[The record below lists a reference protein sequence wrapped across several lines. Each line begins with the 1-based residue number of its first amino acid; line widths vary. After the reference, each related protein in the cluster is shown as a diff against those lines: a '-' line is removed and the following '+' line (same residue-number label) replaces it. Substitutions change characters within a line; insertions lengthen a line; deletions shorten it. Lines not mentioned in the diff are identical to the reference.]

1 MPFVDLG
8 GDNDDFFADG
18 VVEEI
23 TAALSRIKDF
33 FVIARQSAYTYKGR
47 FVDVR
52 EVGHD
57 LGVAYAVEGT
67 VRRGGG
73 RVRITVQL
81 VDTETGR
88 QLWSDRFE
96 DASSGL
102 FELQDRL
109 ASRVAGAI
117 NPRIRDRKRVVQGKG
132 VAVRLDLGGRRNIKT
147 KNNIKHIE
155 TQH

>member
-1 MPFVDLG
+1 MLGLPPAALAQRSDGQLSVVVMPFDDLG
-8 GDNDDFFADG
+8 GHKDDFFADG

-47 FVDVR
+47 FVAVR

-73 RVRITVQL
+73 RV
-81 VDTETGR
+81 
-88 QLWSDRFE
+88 
-96 DASSGL
+96 
-102 FELQDRL
+102 
-109 ASRVAGAI
+109 
-117 NPRIRDRKRVVQGKG
+117 DRKSVVYGQSVSLRVGLG
-132 VAVRLDLGGRRNIKT
+132 VCRLFYTNTLT
-147 KNNIKHIE
+147 
-155 TQH
+155 TP

>member
-57 LGVAYAVEGT
+57 LGVPYAVEGT

-73 RVRITVQL
+73 RLRTTVQL
-81 VDTETGR
+81 VDTGTQR
-88 QLWSDRFE
+88 QLWSDRLE
-96 DASSGL
+96 DLSRGPSPTKR
-102 FELQDRL
+102 RL
-109 ASRVAGAI
+109 G
-117 NPRIRDRKRVVQGKG
+117 
-132 VAVRLDLGGRRNIKT
+132 
-147 KNNIKHIE
+147 E
-155 TQH
+155 

>member
-73 RVRITVQL
+73 RVRIPVQL
-81 VDTETGR
+81 VATATGR
-88 QLWSDRFE
+88 QLWSDRFQ
-96 DASSGL
+96 DARRDLSQ
-102 FELQDRL
+102 LQDPLPPRL
-109 ASRVAGAI
+109 PPPH
-117 NPRIRDRKRVVQGKG
+117 NPP
-132 VAVRLDLGGRRNIKT
+132 NPPP
-147 KNNIKHIE
+147 H
-155 TQH
+155 